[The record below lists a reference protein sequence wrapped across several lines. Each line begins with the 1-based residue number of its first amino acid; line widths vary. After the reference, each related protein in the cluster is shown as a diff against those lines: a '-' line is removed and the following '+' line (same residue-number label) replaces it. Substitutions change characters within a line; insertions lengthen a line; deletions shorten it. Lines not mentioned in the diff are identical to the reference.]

1 MKPQSRQKRPVNW
14 RKVISIGVLTTLL
27 IAAAYITVVLILA
40 PTHVEQIGERT
51 KGDYVLM
58 LLQCLLGIV
67 AICLPAVLEK
77 RHNFVIPSN
86 MMILYVLFL
95 YGAIFLGE
103 VMAFYYKVPHWDTI
117 LHTLSGAMLGALG
130 YSVISFFNKSDG
142 VPINLSPLFVAF
154 FAFCF
159 SAAMGMVWEIY
170 EYTVDVLFHT
180 NMQKY
185 ALEGGAALVGQQ
197 ALADTMK
204 DIIVDAIGA
213 LVIAIIGYISLK
225 RDKIFVNKLIFKRHK
240 KDDGTKA

>member
-1 MKPQSRQKRPVNW
+1 MKRNKKPKRPVEF
-14 RKVISIGVLTTLL
+14 RRVVSI
-27 IAAAYITVVLILA
+27 VVLATMLA
-40 PTHVEQIGERT
+40 ATVYISVMLIVASTTEATLARSQS
-51 KGDYVLM
+51 DYVLM
-58 LLQCLLGIV
+58 LLQCLLGIAGV
-67 AICLPAVLEK
+67 CLPAMLEK
-77 RHNFVIPSN
+77 RHNLVIPSN

-103 VMAFYYKVPHWDTI
+103 VMAFYYRVPHWDTF

-130 YSVISFFNKSDG
+130 YSVITFLNKSDG
-142 VPINLSPLFVAF
+142 VPVNLSPLFVAF

-159 SAAMGMVWEIY
+159 SVAMGMVWEIY

-185 ALEGGAALVGQQ
+185 AVEGGAALMGQQ

-213 LVIAIIGYISLK
+213 LVIAVIGYISLK
-225 RDKIFVNKLIFKRHK
+225 RDKIFVNKLLFKRRK
-240 KDDGTKA
+240 KDGGTKS